1 MPEFDTTLAIAEI
14 ESAHII
20 IGYNLRQ
27 ITRARDK
34 TALTEYYKVLTDLT
48 TRTGRLLAET
58 KWEERNGK
66 AKDEEL

>member
-58 KWEERNGK
+58 KWEERQEK
-66 AKDEEL
+66 IKDG